1 MRILIDTNVLI
12 DFLLGRMP
20 HFENADKIIKM
31 CADQKIQGAMAAHS
45 IPNIF
50 YILRKNL
57 SEQERRTVLLN
68 LCNIL
73 TVEGI
78 DSVKLTAALK
88 NSAFSDLE
96 DCLQSECA
104 KRVRADYIV
113 TRNVKDFTTSEVPAV
128 LPEKFLE
135 IAKNKIE

>member
-12 DFLLGRMP
+12 DFMMGRAP

-31 CADQKIQGAMAAHS
+31 CAKHKVQGAIAAHS

-50 YILRKNL
+50 YILRKDL
-57 SEQERRTVLLN
+57 PEQERRAVLLS
-68 LCNIL
+68 LCTIL

-78 DSVKLTAALK
+78 DSAKLITALK
-88 NSAFSDLE
+88 NSEFSDLE

-104 KRVRADYIV
+104 KKVRADYIV
-113 TRNVKDFTTSEVPAV
+113 TRNLKDFTTSEVRAV
-128 LPEKFLE
+128 SPEKFLE
-135 IAKNKIE
+135 IVGN